1 MRRERWWRR
10 LTREWGRGEAGSA
23 VVEGRA
29 PWRCRDSC
37 GELMAVALL
46 YGEGA
51 AGRRRRRRAEAER
64 SGSSTSGGAVLDA
77 RRGGGKGGR
86 KSPRTRRE
94 TAGLKS
100 GGDLVERR
108 RARFNE
114 PLRHR
119 KGVFRCVVWGR
130 RRQRKP
136 SGSAAL
142 GCGARCAWL
151 PPGMRPGSLVCRWH
165 RHGLCHSFTRTYS
178 DFRDANRDFSTMKM
192 AQESGV
198 RC

>member
-119 KGVFRCVVWGR
+119 KGVFRCVVWGEG
-130 RRQRKP
+130 
-136 SGSAAL
+136 GS
-142 GCGARCAWL
+142 
-151 PPGMRPGSLVCRWH
+151 
-165 RHGLCHSFTRTYS
+165 
-178 DFRDANRDFSTMKM
+178 
-192 AQESGV
+192 ESQVGV
-198 RC
+198 RLSAVGRAVRGCRRA